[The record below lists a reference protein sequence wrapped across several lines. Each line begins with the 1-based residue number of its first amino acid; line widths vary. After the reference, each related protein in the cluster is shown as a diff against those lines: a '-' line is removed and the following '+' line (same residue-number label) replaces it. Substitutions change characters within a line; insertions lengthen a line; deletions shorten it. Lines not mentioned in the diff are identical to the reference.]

1 MEIAVRQH
9 GLFSHRQAV
18 DAGFTRAA
26 IRHRLQTGRWE
37 QVAAFVYR
45 AAGSTQTWEQRVFA
59 LVLAAGPSAAASHRS
74 AAALLGIPGFE
85 RRGLVEVTTPR
96 SRRHRA
102 ENAVV
107 HRWRPF
113 PSHHLTVIEAIV
125 TTRVARTLCDLA
137 GVLHPGRVERAV
149 DNCLAMGIATPG
161 TLQAAF
167 FDLAGRG
174 RKGST
179 AMRRIL
185 AERSEGYVPPASE
198 LEARFLDLV
207 REAGLRE
214 PVRQFDTGDEESW
227 IGRVDMAYPPARML
241 IELDSRRHHS
251 SKLDR
256 ESDEARDARLRR
268 AGWRMVR
275 FTWDDLVQRPD
286 WVLSELR
293 GHLAA
298 TTAA

>member
-1 MEIAVRQH
+1 MELAVRQH
-9 GLFSHRQAV
+9 SLFSHKQAV

-26 IRHRLQTGRWE
+26 IRHRLRTGRWE

-45 AAGSTQTWEQRVFA
+45 AAGSTQTWEQRVLA

-96 SRRHRA
+96 PRRHRS
-102 ENAVV
+102 EGELV

-113 PSHHLTVIEAIV
+113 PSHHLTVIEGIV

-137 GVLHPGRVERAV
+137 GVLHPGRVERAL
-149 DNCLAMGIATPG
+149 DNCLSMGVATPG
-161 TLQAAF
+161 TLEGAF
-167 FDLAGRG
+167 CDLAGRG
-174 RKGST
+174 RKGT
-179 AMRRIL
+179 VLMRRLL
-185 AERSEGYVPPASE
+185 AERTEGYVPPASE
-198 LEARFLDLV
+198 LEARFVDLV

-214 PVRQFDTGDEESW
+214 PVRQFDTGDDESW
-227 IGRVDMAYPPARML
+227 IGRVDMAYPPDRVL
-241 IELDSRRHHS
+241 IELDSHRHHS

-256 ESDEARDARLRR
+256 ESDEARDGRLRR
-268 AGWRMVR
+268 AGWRVVR
-275 FTWDDLVQRPD
+275 FTWDDLVQRPH

-293 GHLAA
+293 GLLAA
-298 TTAA
+298 AAA